1 MVQCTAHIWNTL
13 CYSCTLLLVKCYCC
27 SMYSCVCLFVWRQK
41 NLFLFKKTTKSSVSA
56 QHARSH
62 ARKMQWI
69 HPANLSPHKAHSTL
83 VLYMCYYKKYCTCA
97 VMHSNTFTPYL
108 VNSVCCGSLYGNN
121 RVCSAASWAKQQ
133 SRKHRHVGTGST
145 NAREVELT
153 FQARK

>member
-13 CYSCTLLLVKCYCC
+13 CYSCTLLLVKCNCC
-27 SMYSCVCLFVWRQK
+27 SMYSCACLFVWRQK
-41 NLFLFKKTTKSSVSA
+41 NLFLLKKTTKSSVSA
-56 QHARSH
+56 QHARSR

-108 VNSVCCGSLYGNN
+108 VNSVCCGSLYGNRALTGFAVLQAELSN
-121 RVCSAASWAKQQ
+121 KA
-133 SRKHRHVGTGST
+133 GST
-145 NAREVELT
+145 DMLAQEV
-153 FQARK
+153 QMHVK